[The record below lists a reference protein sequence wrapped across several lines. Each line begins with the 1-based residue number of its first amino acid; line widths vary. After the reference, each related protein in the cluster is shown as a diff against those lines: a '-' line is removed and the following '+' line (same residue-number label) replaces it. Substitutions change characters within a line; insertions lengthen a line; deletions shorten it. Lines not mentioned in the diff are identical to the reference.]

1 MVSQRLAAFGST
13 IFTEI
18 SALSR
23 QHGATDL
30 GQGYPT
36 FEGPQSVKDAAID
49 GLSNGWNQYPPSMGM
64 DELRTAIADRWHAD
78 TGLVVDPDREV
89 TVTSGAT
96 EALAATFIG
105 TFDPGDEVILVEPY
119 YDAYPVG
126 CALSGAVPRFVT
138 LHAPGFRLDADALDA
153 VVTPRTRAILI
164 NSPHNPTGR
173 VFDRGE
179 LEAVADLCRR
189 HDLIAITDEVYERMV
204 YVPDH
209 VRLATLDGMAERTIT
224 ISSIGKSFSFTGWKT
239 GWAIAVP
246 ELTAGIRAAHQFLTF
261 TVPNAM
267 QYGSAAALRIGDD
280 YYADLTRMYRAK
292 RDRLVGG
299 LRRIGLEVYE
309 PQGTYFV
316 LADHRP
322 FGFADDISFVQ
333 HLITQVGVAA
343 IPPSAFY
350 TNSSEGSRLV
360 RFAFCKDDHII
371 DEALEKLSAL
381 AAGG

>member
-1 MVSQRLAAFGST
+1 MVSQRLQPFGST

-23 QHGATDL
+23 EHGATDL

-36 FEGPQSVKDAAID
+36 FEGPESVKQAAIE
-49 GLSNGWNQYPPSMGM
+49 GLRSGWNQYPPMMGM
-64 DELRTAIADRWHAD
+64 EVLRSAVADRWRKD
-78 TGLVVDPDREV
+78 SGLDVDPDLEI

-105 TFDPGDEVILVEPY
+105 TFDPGDEVILIEPY

-138 LHAPGFRLDADALDA
+138 LHAPEFRLDPEALRSA
-153 VVTPRTRAILI
+153 VSDRTRAILI
-164 NSPHNPTGR
+164 NTPHNPTGR
-173 VFDRGE
+173 VFDRNE
-179 LEAVADLCRR
+179 LQSVADLCRR
-189 HDLIAITDEVYERMV
+189 NDLIAITDEVYERMV
-204 YVPDH
+204 YDVEH
-209 VRLATLDGMAERTIT
+209 VRLATLEGMAERTIT

-239 GWAIAVP
+239 GWAIAP
-246 ELTAGIRAAHQFLTF
+246 PDLTAGIRAAHQFLTF

-267 QYGSAAALRIGDD
+267 QYGSADALRIDD
-280 YYADLTRMYRAK
+280 SYYTQLTDLYRSK

-299 LRRIGLEVYE
+299 LRSIGLDVFE

-322 FGFADDISFVQ
+322 FGFADDVAFVH
-333 HLITQVGVAA
+333 HLITEVGVAA

-350 TNSSEGSRLV
+350 TNSDEGRRLV
-360 RFAFCKDDHII
+360 RFAFCKDDDII
-371 DEALEKLSAL
+371 DEALGKL
-381 AAGG
+381 AGMR

>member
-1 MVSQRLAAFGST
+1 MVSQRLQPFGST

-23 QHGATDL
+23 KHGATDL

-36 FEGPQSVKDAAID
+36 FEGPESVKQAAIE
-49 GLSNGWNQYPPSMGM
+49 GLRNGWNQYPPMMGM
-64 DELRTAIADRWHAD
+64 EELRSAVAERWRAD
-78 TGLVVDPDREV
+78 TGIVVDPDREV

-105 TFDPGDEVILVEPY
+105 TFDPGDEVILIEPY

-126 CALSGAVPRFVT
+126 CALSGAVPRYVT
-138 LHAPGFRLDADALDA
+138 LHAPDFRLDADALA
-153 VVTPRTRAILI
+153 EVVSDRTRAILI
-164 NSPHNPTGR
+164 NTPHNPTGR
-173 VFDRGE
+173 VFDRVE
-179 LEAVADLCRR
+179 LETVADLCRR

-204 YVPDH
+204 YDVEH
-209 VRLATLDGMAERTIT
+209 VRLATLDGMAQRTIT

-239 GWAIAVP
+239 GWTIASP

-267 QYGSAAALRIGDD
+267 QYGSAAALRIGDS
-280 YYADLTRMYRAK
+280 YYSELTAMYRSK
-292 RDRLVGG
+292 RDRLVSG

-322 FGFADDISFVQ
+322 FGFADDVSFVQ
-333 HLITQVGVAA
+333 HLITQIGVAA

-350 TNSSEGSRLV
+350 TNSDEGSRLV
-360 RFAFCKDDHII
+360 RFAFCKNDEII
-371 DEALEKLSAL
+371 DEALEKLSAMR
-381 AAGG
+381 